1 MKLQEY
7 LAKPNKTIAEHA
19 QDLIRQAEIL
29 WDFHYI
35 NDKYIFDLLCQ
46 ACLHHDDGKA
56 NKEFQKRV
64 RNGKLKFNPEK
75 EVPHNILSIFYLD
88 PSFYLHSSKYQYED
102 FMRVACA
109 ILYHHDYCEEW
120 KVLREKRDLID
131 SLLLDEYKHEF
142 DDENELVGIYP
153 SDPQTILLKG
163 LLHRCDY
170 SASGNYQVEYPN
182 DFLIKGLDQMMQAWK
197 VKNPKSKWNEL
208 QEFCIEHREDDII
221 ALAPTG
227 MGKTEAGLH
236 WIGDNKGFFVLPVR
250 VAINSIY
257 DRVKNDILKE
267 EKLHERLGL
276 LHSEA
281 LEYYREHLSNS
292 EELDI
297 FEYSDRGKI
306 LSLPLNISTLDQ
318 LFGFIF
324 GYKGYE
330 MKLVTLAYS
339 KIVIDEIQM
348 YDAELLAYL
357 VFGLR
362 KIHQFGGKIA
372 IVTATLS
379 PFLKDIL
386 RRDTGIEFKEQQF
399 SNNLMRH
406 SIKVKQESLSAEDI
420 IQCYKKNKML
430 NHSNKILVVCNTIRK
445 AQEMYDELKEA
456 DIDLNLNVFHSRFT
470 RNDRKQLES
479 EIKEF
484 GKTYSDEKQGVL
496 DSRDGIWIA
505 TSVVEVS
512 LDIDFDY
519 LFTELSELNA
529 LFQRMGRCNRKGK
542 KDIDEYNCFVYCDGK
557 DVKRGRKGFLDAVL
571 YTQSMKALSN
581 CDGPISEEDKLAL
594 IEKYFTTEA
603 VSESDYLKEY
613 NETFNKFKI
622 GVKVSDGEQD
632 LRNIF
637 SQNIV
642 PKSVYLDY
650 KESIEGLQ
658 KNLMDVEKQ
667 IQEEKKLGKYKLIL
681 NNLWKR
687 RLEIQEQL
695 KGYIVS
701 IPKYMYI
708 KYKRHEIEI
717 FGEIKINRFETIP
730 VIDCHYDEK
739 GFYPLDVEEMDE
751 PIFTL

>member
-19 QDLIRQAEIL
+19 RDLIKQAEIL
-29 WDFHYI
+29 WDLHYI

-64 RNGKLKFNPEK
+64 RNDKLKFNPEK
-75 EVPHNILSIFYLD
+75 EVSHNILSIFYLD
-88 PSFYLHSSKYQYED
+88 SSQYQDED
-102 FMRVACA
+102 FIRIACA
-109 ILYHHDYCEEW
+109 ILYHHDYCNESE
-120 KVLREKRDLID
+120 VLNNQRELIN
-131 SLLLDEYKHEF
+131 SLLLSEYKHQLKRKHV
-142 DDENELVGIYP
+142 NKIVGKYL

-182 DFLIKGLDQMMQAWK
+182 DFLIKGLDQMMQVWK
-197 VKNPKSKWNEL
+197 TKNPESKWNKL
-208 QEFCIEHREDDII
+208 QKFCIEHREDDII

-267 EKLHERLGL
+267 DKLQERLGL

-297 FEYSDRGKI
+297 FEYSDRGKM
-306 LSLPLNISTLDQ
+306 LSLPLNIST
-318 LFGFIF
+318 
-324 GYKGYE
+324 
-330 MKLVTLAYS
+330 LVTLAYS

-420 IQCYKKNKML
+420 IQCYKKNKRL
-430 NHSNKILVVCNTIRK
+430 NRSNKILVVCNTIRK

-667 IQEEKKLGKYKLIL
+667 IKEEKKLGKDKLIL

-739 GFYPLDVEEMDE
+739 GFYPLDVEELDE

>member
-19 QDLIRQAEIL
+19 RDLIKQAEIL
-29 WDFHYI
+29 WDLHYI

-64 RNGKLKFNPEK
+64 RNDKLKFNPEK
-75 EVPHNILSIFYLD
+75 EVSHNILSIFYLD
-88 PSFYLHSSKYQYED
+88 SSQYQDED
-102 FMRVACA
+102 FIRIACA
-109 ILYHHDYCEEW
+109 ILYHHDYCNESE
-120 KVLREKRDLID
+120 VLNNQRELIN
-131 SLLLDEYKHEF
+131 SLLLSEYKHQLKRKHV
-142 DDENELVGIYP
+142 NKIVGKYL

-182 DFLIKGLDQMMQAWK
+182 DFLIKGLDQMMQVWK
-197 VKNPKSKWNEL
+197 TKNPESKWNKL
-208 QEFCIEHREDDII
+208 QKFCIEHREDDII

-267 EKLHERLGL
+267 DKLQERLGL
-276 LHSEA
+276 LHSEE

-297 FEYSDRGKI
+297 FEYSDRGKM

-420 IQCYKKNKML
+420 IQCYKKNKRL
-430 NHSNKILVVCNTIRK
+430 NRSNKILVVCNTIRK

-505 TSVVEVS
+505 TSVV
-512 LDIDFDY
+512 
-519 LFTELSELNA
+519 
-529 LFQRMGRCNRKGK
+529 
-542 KDIDEYNCFVYCDGK
+542 YNG
-557 DVKRGRKGFLDAVL
+557 
-571 YTQSMKALSN
+571 
-581 CDGPISEEDKLAL
+581 
-594 IEKYFTTEA
+594 
-603 VSESDYLKEY
+603 
-613 NETFNKFKI
+613 
-622 GVKVSDGEQD
+622 
-632 LRNIF
+632 
-637 SQNIV
+637 IV
-642 PKSVYLDY
+642 
-650 KESIEGLQ
+650 I
-658 KNLMDVEKQ
+658 
-667 IQEEKKLGKYKLIL
+667 
-681 NNLWKR
+681 
-687 RLEIQEQL
+687 
-695 KGYIVS
+695 
-701 IPKYMYI
+701 
-708 KYKRHEIEI
+708 
-717 FGEIKINRFETIP
+717 
-730 VIDCHYDEK
+730 
-739 GFYPLDVEEMDE
+739 
-751 PIFTL
+751 

>member
-1 MKLQEY
+1 M
-7 LAKPNKTIAEHA
+7 
-19 QDLIRQAEIL
+19 
-29 WDFHYI
+29 
-35 NDKYIFDLLCQ
+35 
-46 ACLHHDDGKA
+46 
-56 NKEFQKRV
+56 
-64 RNGKLKFNPEK
+64 
-75 EVPHNILSIFYLD
+75 
-88 PSFYLHSSKYQYED
+88 
-102 FMRVACA
+102 
-109 ILYHHDYCEEW
+109 
-120 KVLREKRDLID
+120 
-131 SLLLDEYKHEF
+131 
-142 DDENELVGIYP
+142 
-153 SDPQTILLKG
+153 
-163 LLHRCDY
+163 
-170 SASGNYQVEYPN
+170 
-182 DFLIKGLDQMMQAWK
+182 
-197 VKNPKSKWNEL
+197 
-208 QEFCIEHREDDII
+208 
-221 ALAPTG
+221 
-227 MGKTEAGLH
+227 
-236 WIGDNKGFFVLPVR
+236 
-250 VAINSIY
+250 
-257 DRVKNDILKE
+257 
-267 EKLHERLGL
+267 
-276 LHSEA
+276 
-281 LEYYREHLSNS
+281 
-292 EELDI
+292 
-297 FEYSDRGKI
+297 

-318 LFGFIF
+318 LFGFVF

-430 NHSNKILVVCNTIRK
+430 NRSNKILVVCNTIRK
-445 AQEMYDELKEA
+445 AQEIYDELIEA
-456 DIDLNLNVFHSRFT
+456 DIDLDLNVFHSRFT
-470 RNDRKQLES
+470 RNDRRRLES

-484 GKTYSDEKQGVL
+484 GRTYSDEKQGVL
-496 DSRDGIWIA
+496 DVRDGIWIA

-542 KDIDEYNCFVYCDGK
+542 KSIDEYNCIVYCDGQ
-557 DVKRGRKGFLDAVL
+557 DVRRGKKGFLDSVL
-571 YTQSMKALSN
+571 YTQSIEALSN

-603 VSESDYLKEY
+603 VSESVYIKEY
-613 NETFNKFKI
+613 TEIFNQFKSGI
-622 GVKVSDGEQD
+622 KARDDEQD

-637 SQNIV
+637 SQNII
-642 PKSVYLDY
+642 PKSVYLDH
-650 KESIEGLQ
+650 KKSIEELQ
-658 KNLMDVEKQ
+658 NNLMNVEKQ
-667 IQEEKKLGKYKLIL
+667 IKEEKKLGQDKVII

-701 IPKYMYI
+701 IPKYMYV
-708 KYKRHEIEI
+708 KYKCYEYEI

-730 VIDCHYDEK
+730 VIDCYYDEK
-739 GFYPLDVEEMDE
+739 GFYPLDVKELEETL
-751 PIFTL
+751 FTL